1 MRSTRVLWCDEAWRR
16 HEARPSPE
24 LLPPPG
30 PRLRK
35 CPPASGARNSV
46 QTSTEL
52 AFPPQAPSAQPQIV
66 TEGPSCP
73 SVLSG
78 VRNSAAPNPCC
89 PHCPLHSQC
98 HHHQGDQLP
107 SSPFPLLSRDQQF
120 FHSHASRLSLPR
132 VGTRLR
138 RRSGRGS
145 AWLVWE
151 RAGGP
156 PAAPSPL
163 PGTPAPRGRRPLAAT
178 GELSPEA
185 GGDFYS
191 CWGRGRAAGCRRGP
205 AGRPGPPGPWPASC
219 CVPSLRT
226 SSRPRS
232 QP

>member
-30 PRLRK
+30 PRLRQR
-35 CPPASGARNSV
+35 PPASGARNSA

-78 VRNSAAPNPCC
+78 VRNPAAPNPCC

-98 HHHQGDQLP
+98 HHHQGDRLP

-120 FHSHASRLSLPR
+120 FHSHASRLSPQSWHTAPTPQRERQHLACL
-132 VGTRLR
+132 GE
-138 RRSGRGS
+138 SRGS
-145 AWLVWE
+145 SCCPV
-151 RAGGP
+151 
-156 PAAPSPL
+156 
-163 PGTPAPRGRRPLAAT
+163 PAPRGRHPLAAT

-205 AGRPGPPGPWPASC
+205 AGQPGPPGPWPASC

-232 QP
+232 RP